1 MRHILAIPRMSPKFL
16 RPLSV
21 ARPFFVLLALLAASC
36 GEPPAKLS
44 RLSAD
49 AVVLAFGDS
58 LTFGTGASEEESY
71 PAQLEKLIGR
81 RVVRA
86 GVPGEITSQA
96 LERLPAALDEHAPR
110 LLLLCIGGNDFLRRL
125 GNQQAESNVRAMVK
139 LAKSRGVQVMLIGT
153 PEPGLRIAAPAFYAG
168 IARELGLPYEEAVM
182 TEVLKD
188 PSLKSDQIHPN
199 ARGYRVIAERLA
211 TDLRKS
217 GAI

>member
-1 MRHILAIPRMSPKFL
+1 LFL
-16 RPLSV
+16 V
-21 ARPFFVLLALLAASC
+21 LALLAAGC

-44 RLSAD
+44 RLSGD

-58 LTFGTGASEEESY
+58 LTFGTGAAEEESY
-71 PAQLEKLIGR
+71 PAQLERLIGR

-86 GVPGEITSQA
+86 GIPGEVTAQA

-139 LAKSRGVQVMLIGT
+139 LARSRGVQVMLIAT
-153 PEPGLRIAAPAFYAG
+153 PEPGLRIAPPEFYAG
-168 IARELGLPYEEAVM
+168 IAREFGLPYEHAVM
-182 TEVLKD
+182 SEVLKD
-188 PSLKSDQIHPN
+188 ASLKSDQIHPN

-211 TDLRKS
+211 ADLRKS